1 MNVDNPEN
9 ISIKEKIGFGLGDT
23 ASNLVWQV
31 LMIFQLYFYTDIF
44 GISPAVAGTM
54 FLITKIWDSLNDPM
68 MGIIAD
74 RTNTKWG
81 KFRPYLLW
89 LALPFAFVGVLT
101 FTTPDLSMSGKII
114 YAYVTYTLMM
124 MVYTAINIPYSS
136 LMGVIS
142 ASPKQR
148 TSFSQYRFMLAF
160 SGGLLVQAL
169 TLPLVNTI
177 GTDNTDVFSAE
188 LNNNQIVLTENGIG
202 ATKLVMKADVGV
214 DALGDNSS
222 KFRDFLRT
230 ISFDTKNE
238 GEVEEKLTVIVYRKE
253 LKAEIDTTTDIL
265 FLEEGFGTY
274 TINSA
279 TFFDEDISSASLS
292 TYVVNEAKGFQG
304 TMVIYGILA
313 VILFFITFYSTRER
327 VSPPKEQKT
336 NIKNDFKDLL
346 SNGPWLLLLGIGV
359 ISLAYVAI
367 RYGTVMY
374 YFKYYIGD
382 VSLASAFLVSG
393 TITTIIAISFTEKLS
408 NRFGKKKVF
417 IFSQLIAGIFTAM
430 FFFVD
435 KSNLTMI
442 FALNIIVSL
451 ASGPPAPILFAMY
464 TDTASY
470 SEWKNKRRATGLIM
484 SASTMAQKFGLTVGV
499 ALAGWLLAVYGF
511 KANSTQTAESLYG
524 IILMVSLIPA
534 TGSFL
539 VAGVM
544 AFYKLDGN
552 TMNKIE
558 NELVIRREQSE
569 QQQNSIK

>member
-1 MNVDNPEN
+1 MSTETQNIDVEEN

-89 LALPFAFVGVLT
+89 LALPFALAGVLT
-101 FTTPDLSMSGKII
+101 FTTPDFSMSGKII
-114 YAYVTYTLMM
+114 YAYVTYTIMM
-124 MVYTAINIPYSS
+124 MIYTAINIPYSS
-136 LMGVIS
+136 LMGVVS

-148 TSFSQYRFMLAF
+148 ASFSQYRFMLAF

-177 GTDNTDVFSAE
+177 GGDNTDVFSADI
-188 LNNNQIVLTENGIG
+188 NNNQIVITENGIG
-202 ATKLVMKADVGV
+202 ATKLIVNAD
-214 DALGDNSS
+214 LGEEDP
-222 KFRDFLRT
+222 L
-230 ISFDTKNE
+230 I
-238 GEVEEKLTVIVYRKE
+238 EKLTVIVYRTAYKD
-253 LKAEIDTTTDIL
+253 EIDTSTDIL

-274 TINSA
+274 IVNPT
-279 TFFDEDISSASLS
+279 TYFDDDISSAKLS
-292 TYVVNEAKGFQG
+292 VNVINEAKGFQG
-304 TMVIYGILA
+304 TMMVFGILA
-313 VILFFITFYSTRER
+313 IIMFLITFYSTKER
-327 VSPPKEQKT
+327 VAPPKAQKT
-336 NIKNDFKDLL
+336 NIKSDFKDLL
-346 SNGPWLLLLGIGV
+346 NNGPWLLLLGVGI

-382 VSLASAFLVSG
+382 VSLASSFLVSG
-393 TITTIIAISFTEKLS
+393 TITTIIAIAFTGKLS
-408 NRFGKKKVF
+408 DKFGKKKVF
-417 IFSQLIAGIFTAM
+417 IVSQLIAGFFTAM

-435 KSNLTMI
+435 KTNITMI

-499 ALAGWLLAVYGF
+499 AIAGWLLAAYGF
-511 KANSTQTAESLYG
+511 KANTTQTEEAGYAIL
-524 IILMVSLIPA
+524 LMVSLIPA
-534 TGSFL
+534 AGSFL

-544 AFYKLDGN
+544 SFYKLDN
-552 TMNKIE
+552 KTMDKIE
-558 NELVIRREQSE
+558 GELLARRELSE
-569 QQQNSIK
+569 K

>member
-1 MNVDNPEN
+1 MNIDNPEN

-74 RTNTKWG
+74 RTNSKWG

-114 YAYVTYTLMM
+114 YAYITYTLMM

-177 GTDNTDVFSAE
+177 GTDNTDVFSAD

-202 ATKLVMKADVGV
+202 ATKLVVEAN
-214 DALGDNSS
+214 LGEDE
-222 KFRDFLRT
+222 LL
-230 ISFDTKNE
+230 TK
-238 GEVEEKLTVIVYRKE
+238 KRTVIIYRKE
-253 LKAEIDTTTDIL
+253 YKTEIDTSTDIL

-274 TINSA
+274 TVNPD
-279 TFFDEDISSASLS
+279 TFFDEDISSTSLS
-292 TYVVNEAKGFQG
+292 VHVVNEAKGFQG
-304 TMVIYGILA
+304 TMVFYGILA
-313 VILFFITFYSTRER
+313 VILFLITFYTTKER
-327 VSPPKEQKT
+327 VFPPKEQKA
-336 NIKNDFKDLL
+336 NIKNDFKDLMG
-346 SNGPWLLLLGIGV
+346 NGPWLLLLGVGV

-367 RYGTVMY
+367 RFGTVMY
-374 YFKYYIGD
+374 YFKYYIDD
-382 VSLASAFLVSG
+382 VSLASSFLVSG
-393 TITTIIAISFTEKLS
+393 TITTIFAISFTEKLT

-417 IFSQLIAGIFTAM
+417 VYCQLIAGFFTAL

-442 FALNIIVSL
+442 FALNIIISL

-499 ALAGWLLAVYGF
+499 ALAGWLLAAYGF
-511 KANSTQTAESLYG
+511 KANSTQTAESLDG

-534 TGSFL
+534 AGSFL
-539 VAGVM
+539 VAGLM
-544 AFYKLDGN
+544 SFYKLDAS
-552 TMNKIE
+552 TMDTIE
-558 NELVIRREQSE
+558 AELKQRRE
-569 QQQNSIK
+569 

>member
-1 MNVDNPEN
+1 MSSEKQNIVIEEK

-54 FLITKIWDSLNDPM
+54 FLITKIWDSINDPI

-81 KFRPYLLW
+81 KFRPYILW
-89 LALPFAFVGVLT
+89 LALPFALAGVLT

-114 YAYVTYTLMM
+114 YAYITYTIMM

-136 LMGVIS
+136 LMGVVS
-142 ASPKQR
+142 ASPNER
-148 TSFSQYRFMLAF
+148 ASFSQYRFMLAF

-169 TLPLVNTI
+169 TLPLVNSI
-177 GTDNTDVFSAE
+177 GADNTDVFSAKLE
-188 LNNNQIVLTENGIG
+188 NNQIVIVENGIG
-202 ATKLVMKADVGV
+202 ATKLIVNAD
-214 DALGDNSS
+214 LGEEDP
-222 KFRDFLRT
+222 
-230 ISFDTKNE
+230 ITK
-238 GEVEEKLTVIVYRKE
+238 KLTVIVYREE
-253 LKAEIDTTTDIL
+253 LKSEIDTTTDIL

-274 TINSA
+274 KLNTKPYY
-279 TFFDEDISSASLS
+279 DEDISSAILS
-292 TYVVNEAKGFQG
+292 VSVINESKGFQG
-304 TMVIYGILA
+304 TMVVFGILA
-313 VILFFITFYSTRER
+313 IIMFLITFYSTKER
-327 VSPPKEQKT
+327 VSPPKEQKN
-336 NIKNDFKDLL
+336 NIKNDFKDLIG
-346 SNGPWLLLLGIGV
+346 NGPWLLLLGIGI

-367 RYGTVMY
+367 RYGSVMY

-382 VSLASAFLVSG
+382 ESLASSFLVSG
-393 TITTIIAISFTEKLS
+393 TIVTIIAISFTGKLS
-408 NRFGKKKVF
+408 KKFGKKKVF
-417 IFSQLIAGIFTAM
+417 IVSQLITGFFTAL

-435 KSNLTMI
+435 KTNITMI

-464 TDTASY
+464 TDCASY

-499 ALAGWLLAVYGF
+499 AIAGWLLAAYGF
-511 KANSTQTAESLYG
+511 KANSIQTEEAGYG
-524 IILMVSLIPA
+524 ILLMVSLIPA
-534 TGSFL
+534 VGSFL

-544 AFYKLDGN
+544 SFYKLDN
-552 TMNKIE
+552 KTMDEIE
-558 NELVIRREQSE
+558 IELKSRRELSE
-569 QQQNSIK
+569 